1 MALWGNK
8 DLVYSDG
15 TIAVNLGPST
25 EVTGSVGVTTF
36 TTAGI
41 STGNVI
47 TIGAGATYGYAV
59 ITGFTSTTIS
69 IASTAGIVTG
79 ITTVPSGT
87 SYFISQEPIYTLFDS
102 VYRAPESKTVGYST
116 SPVFTGVFGIDA
128 NEVGAAA
135 VTTVGGKAAAYAVA
149 HSGWVGIMTYIDTHG
164 NLRVKSEV
172 LVAGGINTVS
182 TYDASD
188 DTRFADRYIN
198 ITSQPVALVGVA
210 TTAVQS
216 FTVAAESVPSGAT
229 IAYEWQYSSDAGV
242 AYTAISNPLNDIV
255 YTGTTGATLGVGT
268 TTIAA
273 NRPDGYYYR
282 VRVYDGADVN
292 VTSVFSN
299 GVILDYA

>member
-1 MALWGNK
+1 MSLWGNK

-15 TIAVNLGPST
+15 TVQVNLGTST
-25 EVTGSVGVTTF
+25 AQVIGTGTTF
-36 TTAGI
+36 DTSGI

-47 TIGAGATYGYAV
+47 TVGTGATYGYAV

-87 SYFISQEPIYTLFDS
+87 SYFVSQEPIYTLFDS
-102 VYRAPESKTVGYST
+102 VYRAPESKTTGFST
-116 SPVFTGVFGIDA
+116 SPVFTGVFGVDQY
-128 NEVGAAA
+128 EVGAAA

-182 TYDASD
+182 DAND
-188 DTRFADRYIN
+188 DSVFADRYIS
-198 ITSQPVALVGVA
+198 ITTQPVALVGVS

-216 FTVAAESVPSGAT
+216 FTASAVSIPTGGTVA
-229 IAYEWQYSSDAGV
+229 YQWQYSTTGI
-242 AYTAISNPLNDIV
+242 AYTNITSPLNNIV
-255 YTGTTGATLGVGT
+255 YTGTTGTTLGVGT
-268 TTIAA
+268 TAVSA

-282 VRVYDGADVN
+282 VRAYDSADAN
-292 VTSVFSN
+292 VASVFSN
-299 GVILDYA
+299 GVVLDYA